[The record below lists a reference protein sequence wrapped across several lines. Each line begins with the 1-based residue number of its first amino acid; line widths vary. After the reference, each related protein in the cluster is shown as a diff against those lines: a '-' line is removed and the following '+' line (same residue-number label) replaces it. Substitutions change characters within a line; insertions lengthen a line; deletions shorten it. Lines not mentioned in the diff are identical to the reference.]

1 MSEHYSSDKP
11 VEIEN
16 QDRFQR
22 YGFSKRIAETIVQRE
37 NEEGIVIGIY
47 GAWGE
52 GKTSVLN
59 FIKSELDLKENILT
73 LTLNPWRY
81 NDEES
86 LIKNF
91 LNKVAE
97 VLGKELDTKKEKL
110 GSFIEKYGTFGSIIG
125 KDISEIGKNL
135 SSVDLETLKNRID
148 EFLKESESKL
158 VIFVDD
164 IDRLDKQEIY
174 SLFRLVK
181 LTADFTNTTYVLSFD
196 EKMVASALGE
206 RFGKGNIDS
215 GHNFLEKIIQ
225 VPLQIPQAQPDALKK
240 YCFELVDNAINKS
253 ALELTKEEVQRF
265 VSAFSHNILLRLKT
279 PRLAIRYGNSLSFAI
294 PLLKGEVNHVDL
306 MLIEAI
312 KVFYPKHYLFI
323 KSFPHYFTSSYSS
336 HSNYGGGQPVNEK
349 KEELKKHLDELA
361 SDLTKNEKDAIFQ
374 LLKTLFPRLNEAFH
388 NTFQHEG
395 HKQWLKEKRIVSTSY
410 FKRYFSYAV
419 IEGEL
424 SDVMFEEFMQSLEAI
439 EIKDI
444 AKGMKD
450 IINQSSPENFL
461 FKVRTYEDSL
471 SWKASQNLILT
482 IAVMSELFP
491 KGDSFFSF
499 GMGGAQSQASIFI
512 YNLLKNH
519 KDNDEVFELSKT
531 LMGKEIPYDFAYQI
545 NNWLRS
551 GEGEEKIFKPEQ
563 YVELATVLRKRAL
576 EECGELPIFVK
587 FPDNIFYILSTWYED
602 NPEDLESYLK
612 GYIDEE
618 PKYLKQLFLALTPTA
633 TSSNHPEPYKSNFDK
648 EGYDYITNILNKDYL
663 HAKINEYFSDELHQ
677 EEVKFQRFDHNQ
689 SEINILRQFEHW
701 YSKDDGIEEAEI
713 VE

>member
-11 VEIEN
+11 VEIEK

-37 NEEGIVIGIY
+37 NKEGIVIGIY

-59 FIKSELDLKENILT
+59 FIKSELEQKESILT

-110 GSFIEKYGTFGSIIG
+110 GNFIEKYGTFGSIIG
-125 KDISEIGKNL
+125 KDVSEIGKNL
-135 SSVDLETLKNRID
+135 SNVDLETLKNRID

-196 EKMVASALGE
+196 EKMVASAIGE

-225 VPLQIPQAQPDALKK
+225 VPLQIPQAQPDALKN
-240 YCFELVDNAINKS
+240 YCFELVDKAINKS
-253 ALELTKEEVQRF
+253 ELELSKEEAQRF

-312 KVFYPKHYLFI
+312 KIFYP
-323 KSFPHYFTSSYSS
+323 
-336 HSNYGGGQPVNEK
+336 N
-349 KEELKKHLDELA
+349 
-361 SDLTKNEKDAIFQ
+361 KN
-374 LLKTLFPRLNEAFH
+374 
-388 NTFQHEG
+388 
-395 HKQWLKEKRIVSTSY
+395 
-410 FKRYFSYAV
+410 
-419 IEGEL
+419 
-424 SDVMFEEFMQSLEAI
+424 
-439 EIKDI
+439 
-444 AKGMKD
+444 
-450 IINQSSPENFL
+450 
-461 FKVRTYEDSL
+461 
-471 SWKASQNLILT
+471 
-482 IAVMSELFP
+482 
-491 KGDSFFSF
+491 
-499 GMGGAQSQASIFI
+499 
-512 YNLLKNH
+512 
-519 KDNDEVFELSKT
+519 
-531 LMGKEIPYDFAYQI
+531 
-545 NNWLRS
+545 
-551 GEGEEKIFKPEQ
+551 
-563 YVELATVLRKRAL
+563 
-576 EECGELPIFVK
+576 
-587 FPDNIFYILSTWYED
+587 
-602 NPEDLESYLK
+602 
-612 GYIDEE
+612 
-618 PKYLKQLFLALTPTA
+618 
-633 TSSNHPEPYKSNFDK
+633 
-648 EGYDYITNILNKDYL
+648 
-663 HAKINEYFSDELHQ
+663 
-677 EEVKFQRFDHNQ
+677 
-689 SEINILRQFEHW
+689 
-701 YSKDDGIEEAEI
+701 
-713 VE
+713 

>member
-11 VEIEN
+11 VEIEK

-37 NEEGIVIGIY
+37 NEEGILIGIY

-59 FIKSELDLKENILT
+59 FIKSELEQKEGILT

-110 GSFIEKYGTFGSIIG
+110 GNFIEKYGTFGSIIG
-125 KDISEIGKNL
+125 KDVSEIGKNL
-135 SSVDLETLKNRID
+135 SNVDLETLKNRID

-196 EKMVASALGE
+196 EKMVASAIGE

-225 VPLQIPQAQPDALKK
+225 VPLQIPQAQPDALKN
-240 YCFELVDNAINKS
+240 YCFELVDKAINKS
-253 ALELTKEEVQRF
+253 ELELSKEEAQRF

-306 MLIEAI
+306 MLIEATKI
-312 KVFYPKHYLFI
+312 FYPNHYSFI
-323 KSFPHYFTSSYSS
+323 KTFPHYFTSSYSS
-336 HSNYGGGQPVNEK
+336 HSPFGGQSVNDK
-349 KEELKKHLDELA
+349 KEELKKHLDDLG

-374 LLKTLFPRLNEAFH
+374 LLKTLFPRLNETFH

-395 HKQWLKEKRIVSTSY
+395 HKEWLKEKRIVSTSY

-424 SDVMFEEFMQSLEAI
+424 SDVMFEGFMSSLETL

-444 AKGMKD
+444 ATG
-450 IINQSSPENFL
+450 
-461 FKVRTYEDSL
+461 R
-471 SWKASQNLILT
+471 WIL
-482 IAVMSELFP
+482 
-491 KGDSFFSF
+491 
-499 GMGGAQSQASIFI
+499 
-512 YNLLKNH
+512 
-519 KDNDEVFELSKT
+519 
-531 LMGKEIPYDFAYQI
+531 
-545 NNWLRS
+545 
-551 GEGEEKIFKPEQ
+551 
-563 YVELATVLRKRAL
+563 
-576 EECGELPIFVK
+576 
-587 FPDNIFYILSTWYED
+587 
-602 NPEDLESYLK
+602 
-612 GYIDEE
+612 
-618 PKYLKQLFLALTPTA
+618 
-633 TSSNHPEPYKSNFDK
+633 
-648 EGYDYITNILNKDYL
+648 
-663 HAKINEYFSDELHQ
+663 
-677 EEVKFQRFDHNQ
+677 
-689 SEINILRQFEHW
+689 
-701 YSKDDGIEEAEI
+701 
-713 VE
+713 

>member
-22 YGFSKRIAETIVQRE
+22 YGFSKRIAETIIQRE

-59 FIKSELDLKENILT
+59 FIKSELDQNENILT

-97 VLGKELDTKKEKL
+97 ILGKELDTKKEKL
-110 GSFIEKYGTFGSIIG
+110 GGFIEKYGTIGSIIG

-196 EKMVASALGE
+196 EKMVASAIGE
-206 RFGKGNIDS
+206 RFGKGNLDS

-253 ALELTKEEVQRF
+253 ELELSKKEVQRF

-312 KVFYPKHYLFI
+312 KVFYPKHYSFI
-323 KSFPHYFTSSYSS
+323 KSSPHYFTSSYSS
-336 HSNYGGGQPVNEK
+336 HSTYGGQPVNEK

-361 SDLTKNEKDAIFQ
+361 KDLTKTEKDAISQ

-395 HKQWLKEKRIVSTSY
+395 HKEWLKEKRIVSTSY

-424 SDVMFEEFMQSLEAI
+424 SDVMFEEFMNSLETMAI
-439 EIKDI
+439 DDI
-444 AKGMKD
+444 AKGMIEIVDK
-450 IINQSSPENFL
+450 SSPDNFL
-461 FKVRTYEDSL
+461 FKARTYEETL
-471 SWKASQNLILT
+471 SWKASQNLILS
-482 IAVMSELFP
+482 IAIMSDSFP
-491 KGDSFFSF
+491 KSDSFLSF
-499 GMGGAQSQASIFI
+499 GMGGAQAQAAIFI

-519 KDNDEVFELSKT
+519 KDNDAVFELSKT
-531 LMGKEIPYDFAYQI
+531 LMGKEIPYDFSYQI

-551 GEGEEKIFKPEQ
+551 GEGEEKIFKHEQ
-563 YVELATVLRKRAL
+563 YVELAKVLRERVLK
-576 EECGELPIFVK
+576 ECGDTPIFEK
-587 FPDNIFYILSTWYED
+587 FPDNLFYIFSNWYED
-602 NPEDLESYLK
+602 DSEDLKKYLK
-612 GYIDEE
+612 RFIDKDA
-618 PKYLKQLFLALTPTA
+618 KYLKQLFVALTPTA

-648 EGYDYITNILNKDYL
+648 EGYNYITNILDKEYL
-663 HAKINEYFSDELHQ
+663 HDKIIEYFSDELME

-689 SEINILRQFEHW
+689 SDINILRQFEHW
-701 YSKDDGIEEAEI
+701 YSKDDGIQEAEI